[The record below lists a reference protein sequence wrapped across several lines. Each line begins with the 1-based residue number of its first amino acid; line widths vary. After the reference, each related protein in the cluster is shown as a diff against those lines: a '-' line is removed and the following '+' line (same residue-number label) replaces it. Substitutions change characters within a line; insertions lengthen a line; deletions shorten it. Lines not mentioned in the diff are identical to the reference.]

1 VGEIYIDGKTKY
13 FIRQDLN
20 AYLKSIQSSDVD
32 SIEIITQPSSKYD
45 AAGNAGIV
53 NIKLKKDKR
62 FGTNGSV
69 ALGYG
74 LVDLANMTAHFRT
87 IAKKDQFIWLL
98 QQQV

>member
-1 VGEIYIDGKTKY
+1 
-13 FIRQDLN
+13 
-20 AYLKSIQSSDVD
+20 VD

-74 LVDLANMTAHFRT
+74 LVDLANMTVHFQPSQKKRPIYLAPTATGLT
-87 IAKKDQFIWLL
+87 IRIVLSICTESNPILFLIQKQYF
-98 QQQV
+98 

>member
-1 VGEIYIDGKTKY
+1 
-13 FIRQDLN
+13 LN

-62 FGTNGSV
+62 F
-69 ALGYG
+69 ALTE
-74 LVDLANMTAHFRT
+74 A
-87 IAKKDQFIWLL
+87 LL
-98 QQQV
+98 